1 MNISDMYNASQ
12 ANVVMAQAYS
22 RQLSN
27 STPSASAQE
36 TSKTQKAL
44 DSIEIRKQQ
53 KVESTQEQISSLGK
67 LKASYAE
74 TQTAARD
81 VQKLKSNAS
90 STDLAAAA
98 DKLVN
103 AYNTTLK
110 AATNSESK
118 VGNNVDAINT
128 RRSSNEL
135 RRNVTS
141 EGLSTNLQKAGV
153 SINQDGTLK
162 IDAEKF
168 KAAAANDSV
177 GLRKELEKVAQK
189 VEASSTKVLSDKG
202 ELNTSI
208 NNLKASVAKSPN
220 TTTDNGTS
228 SSNNT
233 IASSKKTDRS
243 AETRKFEQEKFE
255 AELNKK
261 YQNNSKPPATQQLAV
276 TA

>member
-189 VEASSTKVLSDKG
+189 VEASSTKALSDKG

-208 NNLKASVAKSPN
+208 NNLKASVAKSPS

>member
-189 VEASSTKVLSDKG
+189 VEASSTKALSDKG